1 MVRGDEEVLHG
12 LSFTV
17 PRGGITGLLGP
28 SGCGKTTLMRS
39 VVGVQIIESGGVDV
53 LGAPAG
59 SAELRPRVGY
69 VTQAPSVYGDIT
81 VGENLRYFAR
91 VLGADAA
98 RVDEVIKT
106 VALHEHDRVA
116 NKLSGGQRS
125 RISLATAM
133 LAEPDLLVLDEPTVG
148 LDPVLRV
155 ELWNTFTSLAEGG
168 TTLLVSSHVMDEA
181 ERCDSLL
188 LMRDG
193 DLLATET
200 PDGLRSRTG
209 EQDLEDA
216 FLALIKEQGGGLS
229 PRITVATATR
239 VLTQLRR
246 DPRTIA
252 LLLVVPA
259 ALLTLIKFVF
269 DHNPGAFDR
278 IGGPLVGLFPFITM
292 FLVTSITMLRER
304 TTGTLERLMTMPLA
318 KLDILLGYGLA
329 FGLVGT
335 AQALITSGVAFG
347 LLDLEVAG
355 STAAVI
361 LLAIGNALLGM
372 SLGLFV
378 SAFAQTEF
386 QAIQF
391 MPAFVFPQL
400 LLCGLFVARD
410 QMAGALEAVSYALP
424 LTYAYDALDRVTSD
438 GSLGGRGTAD
448 VLVTCGVI
456 LLALALGAATLRRR
470 TA

>member
-1 MVRGDEEVLHG
+1 VSVRA
-12 LSFTV
+12 TV
-17 PRGGITGLLGP
+17 A
-28 SGCGKTTLMRS
+28 
-39 VVGVQIIESGGVDV
+39 V
-53 LGAPAG
+53 A
-59 SAELRPRVGY
+59 
-69 VTQAPSVYGDIT
+69 
-81 VGENLRYFAR
+81 AR
-91 VLGADAA
+91 VLA
-98 RVDEVIKT
+98 
-106 VALHEHDRVA
+106 
-116 NKLSGGQRS
+116 
-125 RISLATAM
+125 
-133 LAEPDLLVLDEPTVG
+133 
-148 LDPVLRV
+148 
-155 ELWNTFTSLAEGG
+155 
-168 TTLLVSSHVMDEA
+168 
-181 ERCDSLL
+181 
-188 LMRDG
+188 
-193 DLLATET
+193 
-200 PDGLRSRTG
+200 
-209 EQDLEDA
+209 
-216 FLALIKEQGGGLS
+216 
-229 PRITVATATR
+229 
-239 VLTQLRR
+239 QLRR
-246 DPRTIA
+246 DPRTLALVIGVPA
-252 LLLVVPA
+252 LLET
-259 ALLTLIKFVF
+259 LLEQIFAGRAGTFQHI
-269 DHNPGAFDR
+269 GA
-278 IGGPLVGLFPFITM
+278 PLLGLFPFVSM

-355 STAAVI
+355 STAVVI

-410 QMAGALEAVSYALP
+410 QMAGALEAVSYVLP
-424 LTYAYDALDRVTSD
+424 LTYAYDALDRVTSE